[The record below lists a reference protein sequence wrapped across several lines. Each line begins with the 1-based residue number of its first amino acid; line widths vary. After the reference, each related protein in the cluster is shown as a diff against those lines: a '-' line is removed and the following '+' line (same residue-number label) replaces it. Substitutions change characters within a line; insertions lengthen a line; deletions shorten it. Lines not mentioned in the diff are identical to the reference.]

1 LISWVKSAH
10 ENDLLHGVRAMYNI
24 LSHQQHVKLV
34 WASMKSIQSSEDI
47 VTLLGETNE
56 WGKEWAGP
64 LADLVM
70 KYNEELK
77 VSSAKSNHP
86 QKKRKTM

>member
-10 ENDLLHGVRAMYNI
+10 ENDPLCGVRAMYDI
-24 LSHQQHVKLV
+24 LSHQQRIKLV
-34 WASMKSIQSSEDI
+34 RASMKSIQSSEDI
-47 VTLLGETNE
+47 VTLLEETNE

-77 VSSAKSNHP
+77 
-86 QKKRKTM
+86 